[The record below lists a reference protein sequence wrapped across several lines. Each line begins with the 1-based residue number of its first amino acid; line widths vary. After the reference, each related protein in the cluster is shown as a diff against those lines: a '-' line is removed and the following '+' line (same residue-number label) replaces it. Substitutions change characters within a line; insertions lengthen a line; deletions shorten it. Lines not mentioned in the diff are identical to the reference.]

1 MWTWWKH
8 RLTSTQ
14 TLCYVDLMET
24 QTDKHTDTMLCGLDG
39 NTDWQAHRHY
49 AMWTWWKH
57 RLTST
62 QTLCYV
68 DLMETQTDKHTD
80 TMLCGL
86 DGNTDWQA
94 HRHYA
99 MWTWWKH
106 RLTSTQTLCYVDL
119 METQTDK
126 HTDTMLCGLDVQS
139 WAGTNSVNRSAR
151 TSRLRNT
158 RTLCQIHVKFTDILQ
173 LAMYV
178 SAQLQPCVRRY
189 WRCT

>member
-1 MWTWWKH
+1 MFAMGM
-8 RLTSTQ
+8 
-14 TLCYVDLMET
+14 CYQSV
-24 QTDKHTDTMLCGLDG
+24 CGDPLELW
-39 NTDWQAHRHY
+39 NFSAYSLWSAAHLLALICSCRSL
-49 AMWTWWKH
+49 WILQKD
-57 RLTST
+57 R
-62 QTLCYV
+62 
-68 DLMETQTDKHTD
+68 
-80 TMLCGL
+80 
-86 DGNTDWQA
+86 NTDWQA

-158 RTLCQIHVKFTDILQ
+158 RTLCQIHVKFTDMLQ

-178 SAQLQPCVRRY
+178 SAQLQPCVRQY